1 MVEGKLMCPVCLMEY
16 EVEIQKDVY
25 PEVRKLHRRANFFK
39 ALTKLSG
46 YTMAGAI
53 VLIYFMSLSGP
64 VTAESPA
71 FFVSMAGGVLTAIF
85 MMAYQ
90 ACLTRLH
97 DELHKHMH

>member
-1 MVEGKLMCPVCLMEY
+1 MVKGKLMCPVCLIEY
-16 EVEIQKDVY
+16 GVEIQKDVY
-25 PEVRKLHRRANFFK
+25 PEVKKLHKRVNFFK

-46 YTMAGAI
+46 YTMVGVI

-85 MMAYQ
+85 MMAYL
-90 ACLTRLH
+90 AYLTRLH

>member
-1 MVEGKLMCPVCLMEY
+1 MVEGKLMCPACLMEY

-25 PEVRKLHRRANFFK
+25 PEVRKLHKRANFFK

-46 YTMAGAI
+46 YTMVGAI

-64 VTAESPA
+64 VTAGSPA

-97 DELHKHMH
+97 DELYKHMH